1 MDARPKQ
8 MFFIPEAL
16 LVAASSYM
24 FFLCFV
30 HTNIF
35 AVSNYVIMACETLFL
50 GLAASYILLVRKK
63 PDIILIAFA
72 LLVYFCV
79 LWIFRG
85 GVDLQGPRNI
95 LIVLFFFSLGAA
107 VSDARSLNKIFW
119 VVSLLA
125 FAGVLAEYFAT
136 GLYLKYVNILDFYVS
151 RADQATHVP
160 EHLKDNLFIS
170 GIRTAGRNLLPF
182 LGDHRISSI
191 FLEPVSMGNFAIILG
206 IWGLS
211 FSKEDGKKGLGYL
224 LLSVFFLIACDSRFA
239 SILLFI
245 LFFVRFVPLMQSRIV
260 LAALPVAV
268 LALLLVHAHFNPS
281 DVPHDDFSG
290 RLLRSGEALWDM
302 SFLNFWGA
310 DVPPPLHDM
319 GFAYCIENYGIL
331 LVILL
336 WTGFV
341 LLPVD
346 TPQGKYIKAMAAYY
360 AIGILTVSGTS
371 FFAMKTSAL
380 LWFMV
385 GIFCVKAVKPALCK
399 KSETGCLEL
408 C

>member
-1 MDARPKQ
+1 MDPRPKQ
-8 MFFIPEAL
+8 TFFIPEAL
-16 LVAASSYM
+16 LVATSSYM
-24 FFLCFV
+24 FFLCFI

-35 AVSNYVIMACETLFL
+35 AVSNYIIMAAEALFL
-50 GLAASYILLVRKK
+50 GLAALCILLTKK
-63 PDIILIAFA
+63 NPNVLLIAFV
-72 LLVYFCV
+72 LFVYFGM
-79 LWIFRG
+79 LWMFRG
-85 GVDLQGPRNI
+85 AVDLQGPRNI
-95 LIVLFFFSLGAA
+95 LIILFFFSLGAA
-107 VSDARSLNKIFW
+107 VSNTKSLNKVFCI
-119 VVSLLA
+119 VSFLA

-136 GLYLKYVNILDFYVS
+136 GLYLQYVNILDFYVS

-170 GIRTAGRNLLPF
+170 GIRASGRNLLPF

-191 FLEPVSMGNFAIILG
+191 FLEPVSMGNFAIILS

-211 FSKEDGKKGLGYL
+211 FSKEDRKKGLGYVL
-224 LLSVFFLIACDSRFA
+224 LAVFFLIACDSRFA
-239 SILLFI
+239 SILVFI
-245 LFFVRFVPLMQSRIV
+245 LFFVRFIPLMQSRIV
-260 LAALPVAV
+260 LSFLPVAI

-281 DVPHDDFSG
+281 DVTHDNFSG
-290 RLLRSGEALWDM
+290 RLLTSGEALWDM
-302 SFLNFWGA
+302 KFLNLWGA
-310 DVPPPLHDM
+310 DIPPPLYDM

-331 LVILL
+331 LIILL
-336 WTGFV
+336 WIGFV

-346 TPQGKYIKAMAAYY
+346 SPQGKNIKAMVAYY

-385 GIFCVKAVKPALCK
+385 GIFSIKVSKPALCK
-399 KSETGCLEL
+399 KSETGSLEL